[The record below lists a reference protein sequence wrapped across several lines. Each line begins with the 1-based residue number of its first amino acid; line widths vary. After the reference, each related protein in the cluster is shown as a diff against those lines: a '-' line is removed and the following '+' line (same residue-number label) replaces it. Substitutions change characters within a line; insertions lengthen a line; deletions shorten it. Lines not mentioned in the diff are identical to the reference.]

1 MFVFVVAAQRCNQFR
16 DEAQQT
22 NGASRCHRFGLHG
35 FIFCIPNSA
44 IGGFLSRLDFLISDA
59 LFDFGIFRFLQG
71 QLVMSGLARGA
82 FGVRQT
88 ARAESFD
95 KPIELLFVFRTKRSG
110 IYWLRNCHLPRKL
123 VKQPSYV
130 RSAEARTAISG
141 FLNT

>member
-71 QLVMSGLARGA
+71 QLVMSGLAGPVTFGA

-88 ARAESFD
+88 ARAEFFD
-95 KPIELLFVFRTKRSG
+95 KPIEMDFFSLL
-110 IYWLRNCHLPRKL
+110 LPGAL
-123 VKQPSYV
+123 P
-130 RSAEARTAISG
+130 T
-141 FLNT
+141 LC